1 LIFWYN
7 SKMVTKQLYVEYL
20 ISTPVNYTC
29 TNLAAHLEGTSHDAI
44 SDYLRRERHT
54 ARHLWELA
62 EPLIDNQRDTYLIID
77 DSVLDKRHS
86 QVMELVKRQYSG
98 NVHGLVQGIG
108 IVNLVHSH
116 KEDYYPID
124 FRVYAPEA
132 DGKTKNEH
140 FRDIVRQA
148 YQEKAI
154 KADTILFD
162 CGYASSE
169 NIKLIHRLGK
179 FFVTTLK
186 ENRLISLSQEQ
197 GYIHL
202 QQIPWTDVQLQ
213 SGIPVKLKEVP
224 FKVQLFK
231 VVATNGDIDWVITN
245 RPQGS
250 INTQV
255 VQKENKVRWAI
266 ERLHRELKQ
275 LTGIEKCQCRKQRAQ
290 RNHFFC
296 CYQAWFSLKVVAK
309 KLKTTLYQVK
319 QNLWSDY
326 LRNELRHPH
335 IPVYQ
340 PA

>member
-1 LIFWYN
+1 
-7 SKMVTKQLYVEYL
+7 MMTKQIYVEYL

-44 SDYLRRERHT
+44 NDYLRRERHT

-62 EPLIDNQRDTYLIID
+62 EPLIDNQGEAYLIVD
-77 DSVLDKRHS
+77 DSVVDKRHS

-140 FRDIVRQA
+140 FRDMVRQA
-148 YQEKAI
+148 YKERAI

-162 CGYASSE
+162 SWYAAAE
-169 NIKLIHRLGK
+169 NIKFIHRLK
-179 FFVTTLK
+179 KTFVTTLK
-186 ENRLISLSQEQ
+186 ENRCVSLSPEQ

-202 QQIPWTDVQLQ
+202 QQIEWTAEQLRY
-213 SGIPVKLKEVP
+213 GIQVKLKEVP

-231 VVATNGDIDWVITN
+231 VVATNGDIEWVITN
-245 RPQGS
+245 RAPRS
-250 INTQV
+250 IDTLV
-255 VQKENKVRWAI
+255 VQNENQRRWVI
-266 ERLHRELKQ
+266 EQLHRELKQ

-296 CYQAWFSLKVVAK
+296 CHQAWFSLKVIAK
-309 KLKTTLYQVK
+309 KLKKTLYQVK

>member
-1 LIFWYN
+1 
-7 SKMVTKQLYVEYL
+7 MVTKQLYVEYL

-29 TNLAAHLEGTSHDAI
+29 TNLAAHLESTSHDAI
-44 SDYLRRERHT
+44 TDYLRRERHT
-54 ARHLWELA
+54 SRHLWELA
-62 EPLIDNQRDTYLIID
+62 EPLIDNQAEAYLIVD

-86 QVMELVKRQYSG
+86 RVMELVKRQYSG
-98 NVHGLVQGIG
+98 NVHDLVQGIG
-108 IVNLVHSH
+108 IVNLVHSY

-140 FRDIVRQA
+140 FRDMIRQV
-148 YQEKAI
+148 YYEKSI

-162 CGYASSE
+162 SWYASVE
-169 NIKLIHRLGK
+169 NLKFIHRLEK
-179 FFVTTLK
+179 IFVTTLK
-186 ENRLISLSQEQ
+186 ENRCVSLSPGQ

-202 QQIPWTDVQLQ
+202 QQIAWTEEQLRY
-213 SGIPVKLKEVP
+213 GITIKLKEVP

-231 VVATNGDIDWVITN
+231 VVTTNGDIDWVITN
-245 RPQGS
+245 RAPS
-250 INTQV
+250 SVSTSV
-255 VQKENKVRWAI
+255 VQKENQRRWAI
-266 ERLHRELKQ
+266 EQLHRELKQ

-309 KLKTTLYQVK
+309 KLKTTLYKVK

-340 PA
+340 LA